1 MACSSGPN
9 IVTDELV
16 FAIDSVSQR
25 SISALGCTGFNNA
38 PQLIKNIVSQSDT
51 ITSNSNTRIGSTDSG
66 FNFYTIFAIDYP
78 EGNYGGSAAGRDGIT
93 PGFNVT
99 SGTLTEDYS
108 RALNYRVW
116 NEDTEDWV
124 PTSYHN
130 GDRNSG
136 RCYDSYSSSSSGGA
150 AGQVALFVQDYNTIK
165 QAFPRS
171 IHIVAGSHRDSNHSN
186 DQYDVLRDLGAPDNV
201 NTIINFSSPEW
212 ILVGRPGLGAGN
224 AYGWAFQNY
233 STNSSQVAHMN
244 MSLPVFRKEQYL
256 NFNGSSDYIRIS
268 ESTSTA
274 IHNIGSTASIECW
287 FKSESGTTST
297 HFGVLFGWGETG
309 TAKYSNLS
317 IGNWFGGAS
326 DESIHLG
333 YNAASVLYYEADG
346 STKYH
351 DGNWHHV
358 IATIGPNQHKIY
370 VDGVSKSMS
379 FQTGTNGYSVS
390 NVFGLSSGS
399 VVEIGR
405 RPYNGGSGYFNGRIS
420 NARIYNKVLTAAEV
434 AQNFNAL
441 RGRFGI

>member
-9 IVTDELV
+9 IVDDGLV
-16 FAIDSVSQR
+16 AAYDAANTKSYRGSALINRYYTQTGNSANTNIWDKVGLSASSNVAIDSSR
-25 SISALGCTGFNNA
+25 GTWNGN
-38 PQLIKNIVSQSDT
+38 
-51 ITSNSNTRIGSTDSG
+51 
-66 FNFYTIFAIDYP
+66 TIFKATVAASGSYLGYQSIRKCIAASHNTAI
-78 EGNYGGSAAGRDGIT
+78 G
-93 PGFNVT
+93 T
-99 SGTLTEDYS
+99 SRRLTFKVRMLEPS
-108 RALNYRVW
+108 STAISNI
-116 NEDTEDWV
+116 
-124 PTSYHN
+124 SYHN
-130 GDRNSG
+130 GGGTAGHNSSHFTLLDESEVPA
-136 RCYDSYSSSSSGGA
+136 DSIIKDNWYLLELDVSGTYSSGHCVGIGLPSAHSQAVTFLFTELMVYSSADSGSEP
-150 AGQVALFVQDYNTIK
+150 QPFT
-165 QAFPRS
+165 PTERS
-171 IHIVAGSHRDSNHSN
+171 ATDGFEDMI
-186 DQYDVLRDLGAPDNV
+186 
-201 NTIINFSSPEW
+201 
-212 ILVGRPGLGAGN
+212 
-224 AYGWAFQNY
+224 
-233 STNSSQVAHMN
+233 STNDGDLSGTYQHN
-244 MSLPVFRKEQYL
+244 DNKESIRFDGT
-256 NFNGSSDYIRIS
+256 NDYIRIS

-297 HFGVLFGWGETG
+297 HFGILFGWGETG

-317 IGNWFGGAS
+317 IGNWFSGAS

>member
-1 MACSSGPN
+1 MACSSGPS

-16 FAIDSVSQR
+16 FAIDSVSQH

-51 ITSNSNTRIGSTDSG
+51 ITSNSNTRIDSTDSG

-99 SGTLTEDYS
+99 SGTKTEDYN

-136 RCYDSYSSSSSGGA
+136 RCYDTFSSSSSGGA

-256 NFNGSSDYIRIS
+256 NFNGSSDYIDAGNLGSGFNDYTVIAWFYPTSVTNHENVLDCNYSTNSNTGNMGPRLEMNSSGGLIWIYS
-268 ESTSTA
+268 NSTSNGNYYGHSVKSSGLSANTWHCAA
-274 IHNIGSTASIECW
+274 ITYTSTGNTSVTYYNGSATGLGRSTVGSPSGQYTTFNDINIGRG
-287 FKSESGTTST
+287 F
-297 HFGVLFGWGETG
+297 
-309 TAKYSNLS
+309 
-317 IGNWFGGAS
+317 
-326 DESIHLG
+326 HLG
-333 YNAASVLYYEADG
+333 GGERYYTGRVGA
-346 STKYH
+346 
-351 DGNWHHV
+351 
-358 IATIGPNQHKIY
+358 IQIY
-370 VDGVSKSMS
+370 KK
-379 FQTGTNGYSVS
+379 T
-390 NVFGLSSGS
+390 LS
-399 VVEIGR
+399 
-405 RPYNGGSGYFNGRIS
+405 
-420 NARIYNKVLTAAEV
+420 AAEV